1 MVCFYLKEIRIIKS
15 EIICFKNNTHFWRNY
30 SNYSNFFPK
39 YVSAKAYQHLL
50 SQAYVFANISRSR
63 LRFEE

>member
-1 MVCFYLKEIRIIKS
+1 MFY
-15 EIICFKNNTHFWRNY
+15 KNNTHFWRNY

-39 YVSAKAYQHLL
+39 NVSAKAYQHLL

>member
-1 MVCFYLKEIRIIKS
+1 M
-15 EIICFKNNTHFWRNY
+15 CFKNNTHFWRNY

-39 YVSAKAYQHLL
+39 NVFAKAYQHLL